1 MNHIINLLYIFA
13 WGIVSVIS
21 SFSKVLENGFVYFE
35 NAIFKDE
42 FLSPLVIWLIAFLVD
57 IAFSAATLDRKKQQF
72 SKVCISLTFITM
84 IFELALIIACLYLN
98 GKLFNYIGVAWFLIG
113 MLSLKAESLYIIENV
128 NELEEI

>member
-1 MNHIINLLYIFA
+1 LD
-13 WGIVSVIS
+13 
-21 SFSKVLENGFVYFE
+21 KGFVYFE

-57 IAFSAATLDRKKQQF
+57 MAFSAAALDRKKQQF

-98 GKLFNYIGVAWFLIG
+98 GKLFNYTSV
-113 MLSLKAESLYIIENV
+113 S
-128 NELEEI
+128 

>member
-57 IAFSAATLDRKKQQF
+57 IAFSAATLDRKKTT
-72 SKVCISLTFITM
+72 I
-84 IFELALIIACLYLN
+84 
-98 GKLFNYIGVAWFLIG
+98 
-113 MLSLKAESLYIIENV
+113 
-128 NELEEI
+128 